1 MSARIEKLLSGKA
14 GELKVF
20 VKLLEHELI
29 PYVPLVDEGID
40 CILKNG
46 KKMQI
51 KTVRTKRDP
60 LWFQVS
66 NIEPRDDFFI
76 VGIDANDQFWI
87 FPSKVFVE
95 NATSSKGIFDLN
107 LRSKGL
113 YEKLKNYKDA
123 WPLLGQ

>member
-46 KKMQI
+46 KKIQI

-66 NIEPRDDFFI
+66 NIEPQDDFFI

-87 FPSKVFVE
+87 FPSKIFAE
-95 NATSSKGIFDLN
+95 NATCSKEISDLN
-107 LRSKGL
+107 LEKKGL
-113 YEKLKNYKDA
+113 YEKLKNHRDA
-123 WPLLGQ
+123 WLLLAE